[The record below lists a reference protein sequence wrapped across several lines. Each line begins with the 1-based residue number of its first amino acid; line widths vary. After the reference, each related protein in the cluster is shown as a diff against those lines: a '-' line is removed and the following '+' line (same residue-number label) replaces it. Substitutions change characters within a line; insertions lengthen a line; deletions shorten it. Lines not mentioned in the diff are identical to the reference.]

1 MFMKQIWLFGI
12 RWLNIVQPY
21 SNFLH
26 EADFVFFGMALSE
39 KSKKTKSG
47 MGWLNNVHS
56 YSNTV
61 FDFQNKF

>member
-1 MFMKQIWLFGI
+1 MKQIWLFGI

-47 MGWLNNVHS
+47 MG
-56 YSNTV
+56 
-61 FDFQNKF
+61 